1 MRVVRAVT
9 LPAGRSALVARGS
22 GAGGPEARAAP
33 PQPGPVQDCHLTP
46 PAVSPA
52 GIELCESPPI
62 SHVSPQRRSASAAAA
77 GRRPVSLK
85 FQKFSPPASNTFLDV
100 STKSSWPRRR
110 KLRRPV
116 TRPSTDVC
124 GRPGP
129 GSVHPRRT
137 GRYVYCTSTADA
149 APAGRGRLLLYAARA
164 QATGLSLASR
174 RGRVGSASACQS
186 AAALAAPPNVAAA
199 SHS

>member
-1 MRVVRAVT
+1 VRVVRAVT

-46 PAVSPA
+46 PGASPA

-164 QATGLSLASR
+164 QATGLSLANR
-174 RGRVGSASACQS
+174 RDRVGSASACQS